1 MELFNDKLDLFLT
14 VAVSVYVCGL
24 VYWLMKNANELYY
37 CLGKKNLPP
46 GDMGWPLIGN
56 TLSFSRAFK
65 SANPESFLENLVS
78 RYGRTG
84 VYKTHLL
91 GKPLI
96 MVNHPELNK
105 AILTDDKNFALA
117 YPGLTEILGK
127 RSLATIHG
135 DEHKRLRRLTTAPI
149 NGNVALSMYVEHIE
163 HVVMASFD
171 EWASMNKP
179 IELLVELKSATF
191 KVVTYIFFGA
201 RGYSILAPLTEV
213 FRDLSGGIFTRP
225 INLPGFAYNKALK
238 ARRRMVEIVNA
249 AIEER
254 KIENKSG
261 VDFSKEKKS
270 MLDLLLEMEDEDG
283 EKMDNITIIDLLGSL
298 VFGGHE
304 TTAIAIMWLL
314 IYLHDNPQILRK
326 VKEEQEHIIS
336 NRPSTQ
342 KGLTMAE
349 IKQMSYT
356 SKVFQETLRITNI
369 GVGGFRDAKADVE
382 INGYTIPK
390 GWKVLL
396 MFRDVHLNPE
406 IFPNPKAFDASRWD
420 NTNIKAGAFI
430 PFGLGSR
437 ICPGNEL
444 AKLEALIFIHYFLLD
459 YKLERINP
467 NNEIVSF
474 PVRLPKDN
482 LLVKFTKV
490 SSS

>member
-1 MELFNDKLDLFLT
+1 MELFNNKLDLFLT
-14 VAVSVYVCGL
+14 VVVSVYVCGL

-56 TLSFSRAFK
+56 TLSFSRAFN

-84 VYKTHLL
+84 VYKTHIL

-96 MVNHPELNK
+96 MVTLPELNK
-105 AILTDDKNFALA
+105 AILTDDRNFALA
-117 YPGLTEILGK
+117 YPGMLAILGK
-127 RSLATIHG
+127 RSLLTVHG
-135 DEHKRLRRLTTAPI
+135 VEHKRLRRLTTAPI
-149 NGNVALSMYVEHIE
+149 NGNEALSMYVELIE
-163 HVVMASFD
+163 DVVMTSFD

-179 IELLVELKSATF
+179 IELLVELKRASF
-191 KVVTYIFFGA
+191 KVLTYIFFGG
-201 RGYSILAPLTEV
+201 RGYSSLQPLTQL
-213 FRDLSGGIFTRP
+213 FSDLFGGMFTRP
-225 INLPGFAYNKALK
+225 INLPGFPYNKALK
-238 ARRRMVEIVNA
+238 ARRRLVEIVNA

-254 KIENKSG
+254 KIENKRG
-261 VDFSKEKKS
+261 VDFSNEKKS
-270 MLDLLLEMEDEDG
+270 MLDLLLEVDDEDG

-314 IYLHDNPQILRK
+314 IYLHDNPKILQK
-326 VKEEQEHIIS
+326 VKEEHENIIS
-336 NRPSTQ
+336 KRPSTQ
-342 KGLTMAE
+342 KRLTMAE

-356 SKVFQETLRITNI
+356 AKVVQETLRMANV

-396 MFRDVHLNPE
+396 MFRDIHLNPE
-406 IFPNPKAFDASRWD
+406 IFPNPKTFDPSRWD
-420 NTNIKAGAFI
+420 NINIKAGAYT

-437 ICPGNEL
+437 FCPGNEL
-444 AKLEALIFIHYFLLD
+444 AKLEAFIFLHYFLFH

-467 NNEIVSF
+467 NCEVVSF
-474 PVRLPKDN
+474 AFRVPKDN
-482 LLVKFTKV
+482 FMVRLTKA